1 MTMPQPTRSISHLAA
16 KAGMALA
23 ALLLCAGPAGG
34 LLAATHTVAAGDDL
48 QVVIDAAEPGDVLLL
63 APGNYAG
70 NIVVSK
76 PLTLEGPESRQAIIA
91 GTRKGRTVW
100 VKGEHVTLRN
110 LTVTLSGLSLPDMD
124 AGIFLDRTA
133 HKALIENNDVLDNS
147 VGVYVWGPTDALVRN
162 NRIVGNKDLRM
173 AERGNGVT
181 LWNSPGSQIMGNHI
195 SYGRDG
201 IFVNTSKNNRFENNH
216 FSNLRYGVHYMNADN
231 SQVVNNVSEGN
242 DIGYAIMYSKYIE
255 ATGNA
260 SINDREQ
267 GLMFNYAN
275 QSIITGNAV
284 IGSQKCVF
292 IYNANNNRIQN
303 NHFEA
308 CGIGVHFTAGSTGN
322 TITGNA
328 FVGNRNQVKYVGT
341 RHMDWSDEGRGNYW
355 SDNSAFDLDGDGIAD
370 TAYRPNDIIDQVV
383 WRAPSAQ
390 LLLNSPAVSLVRWAQ
405 TQFPAILPGG
415 VIDSAPLM
423 RAPDAPALTLHIK
436 DPS

>member
-1 MTMPQPTRSISHLAA
+1 MTMPQPTRSTSHLAA
-16 KAGMALA
+16 KAGMTLA

-34 LLAATHTVAAGDDL
+34 LLAATYTVAAGDDL
-48 QVVIDAAEPGDVLLL
+48 QVVIDAAEPGDVLRL

-76 PLTLEGPESRQAIIA
+76 PLTLEGPESRQAVIA
-91 GTRKGRTVW
+91 GTRNGRTVW
-100 VKGEHVTLRN
+100 IKGERVTLRN
-110 LTVTLSGLSLPDMD
+110 VTVTLSGLSLPDMD

-133 HKALIENNDVLDNS
+133 NKALIENNDVLDNS

-181 LWNSPGSQIMGNHI
+181 LWNSPGTHVVGNHI

-201 IFVNTSKNNRFENNH
+201 IFVNTSKNNRFEDNH

-303 NHFEA
+303 NHFEG

-355 SDNSAFDLDGDGIAD
+355 SDNSAFDLNGDGVAD

-423 RAPDAPALTLHIK
+423 QAPDAPALRLHIK
-436 DPS
+436 DSS